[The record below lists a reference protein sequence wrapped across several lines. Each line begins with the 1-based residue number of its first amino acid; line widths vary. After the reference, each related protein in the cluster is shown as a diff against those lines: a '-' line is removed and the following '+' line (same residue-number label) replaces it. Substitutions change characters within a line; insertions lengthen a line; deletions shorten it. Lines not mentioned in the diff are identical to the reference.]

1 MHLLYVKKRMSL
13 RLINALNFNISPI
26 QEYLFRYRNM
36 KGRCFDVF
44 RTDIYGESTL
54 FAHIYG
60 ENAKI

>member
-1 MHLLYVKKRMSL
+1 MSL